1 MQLSGWGMG
10 RQAYGLALAGAMLFL
25 TTPSMAFKGIRQIP
39 YPQAEQ
45 VTRKAAE
52 AVIVRSG
59 SESCLRGKLTN
70 ALLDLT
76 MSCSSIGR
84 SSSLCKLAAQ
94 VASQEGEFSLAQMTT
109 TAEKLLDLLDT
120 ESVEP

>member
-1 MQLSGWGMG
+1 MQLSCWGMG
-10 RQAYGLALAGAMLFL
+10 RQAYGLALAGAMLLL

-45 VTRKAAE
+45 VTRTAAE

-76 MSCSSIGR
+76 MSCSATGR
-84 SSSLCKLAAQ
+84 SSSLCKLAGQ
-94 VASQEGEFSLAQMTT
+94 VASQEGDFSLAQMTT
-109 TAEKLLDLLDT
+109 TAETLLDLLDT
-120 ESVEP
+120 DSVEP

>member
-1 MQLSGWGMG
+1 MQLGCWGMG

-45 VTRKAAE
+45 VTRTAAE

-76 MSCSSIGR
+76 MSCSATGR

-94 VASQEGEFSLAQMTT
+94 IASQEGEFSLAQMTT
-109 TAEKLLDLLDT
+109 TAETLLDLLDT
-120 ESVEP
+120 DSVEP

>member
-1 MQLSGWGMG
+1 MG
-10 RQAYGLALAGAMLFL
+10 RQAYGLVLAGAMLFL

-45 VTRKAAE
+45 LTRTAAE

-76 MSCSSIGR
+76 MSCSATGR

-94 VASQEGEFSLAQMTT
+94 IASQEGEFSLAQMTT
-109 TAEKLLDLLDT
+109 TAETLLDLLDT
-120 ESVEP
+120 DSVEP

>member
-1 MQLSGWGMG
+1 MQLSCWGMG

-39 YPQAEQ
+39 YSQAEQ
-45 VTRKAAE
+45 VTRTAAE

-76 MSCSSIGR
+76 MSCSATGR

-109 TAEKLLDLLDT
+109 TAETLLDLLDT
-120 ESVEP
+120 DSVEP

>member
-1 MQLSGWGMG
+1 MQLSYWGMG

-45 VTRKAAE
+45 VTRTAAE

-76 MSCSSIGR
+76 MSCSATGR

-94 VASQEGEFSLAQMTT
+94 VASQEGDFSLAQMTT
-109 TAEKLLDLLDT
+109 TAETLLNLLDT
-120 ESVEP
+120 DSVEP

>member
-1 MQLSGWGMG
+1 MQLSCWGMG
-10 RQAYGLALAGAMLFL
+10 RQAYGLALAGAMLLL

-45 VTRKAAE
+45 VTRTAAE

-76 MSCSSIGR
+76 MSCSATGR
-84 SSSLCKLAAQ
+84 SSSLCRLAAQ
-94 VASQEGEFSLAQMTT
+94 VASQEGDFSLAQMTT
-109 TAEKLLDLLDT
+109 TAQTLLNLLDT
-120 ESVEP
+120 DSVEP

>member
-1 MQLSGWGMG
+1 MQLSCWRMG

-39 YPQAEQ
+39 YSQAEQ
-45 VTRKAAE
+45 VTRIAAE

-76 MSCSSIGR
+76 MSCSATGR

-94 VASQEGEFSLAQMTT
+94 IASQEGEFSLAQMTA
-109 TAEKLLDLLDT
+109 TAETLLDLLDT
-120 ESVEP
+120 DSVEP

>member
-1 MQLSGWGMG
+1 MQLSCWGMG
-10 RQAYGLALAGAMLFL
+10 RQAYGLALAGAMLLL

-45 VTRKAAE
+45 VTRTAAE

-70 ALLDLT
+70 ALLDIT
-76 MSCSSIGR
+76 MSCSP
-84 SSSLCKLAAQ
+84 
-94 VASQEGEFSLAQMTT
+94 FSLFW
-109 TAEKLLDLLDT
+109 LLSNRRIMNCSENGVAIKYVLIKICFFQI
-120 ESVEP
+120 